1 MKTTIETKGLV
12 AVNNSSSKT
21 NKLFNVIMMMLLLVF
36 TVSCK
41 KEAAKVDVKNAV
53 DYSLPFKL
61 KDSISTYNNFVDQN
75 NNSGTWD
82 LNKDPEVL
90 KNITLT
96 VIDSDVEM
104 NDAIFDILGDGEL
117 ENMFVRV
124 PNFSG
129 VKLSEEITVF
139 PVTFT
144 YPDHTDNY
152 EQEYIVY
159 SENSKYKNMWLVE
172 YLYKGRH
179 FYYVSHEANKNSPTT
194 IVELTLKDNN
204 VTVGAVLSKANTPVD
219 KVELNPE
226 LFH

>member
-1 MKTTIETKGLV
+1 MKTTIKTNELV

-21 NKLFNVIMMMLLLVF
+21 NKIFNVIMMVLLLVF
-36 TVSCK
+36 AVSCK
-41 KEAAKVDVKNAV
+41 KEAAKVEVKKEV
-53 DYSLPFKL
+53 DYSLPFSL

-144 YPDHTDNY
+144 YTDHTDNY

-204 VTVGAVLSKANTPVD
+204 VSVGAVLSKPNTPID
-219 KVELNPE
+219 RVEMNPE